1 MGASD
6 SLSKRSLHCL
16 LVKLIKKRSGKND
29 TKSDFSHEGK
39 NKNSIVKLLFISDVP
54 FETPASG
61 SEQVLHHQITELVRQ
76 SMRVYAITRRSSG
89 ISWCVRDVNGVCE
102 GSYRASAQERLK
114 FFRALMKYP
123 LILYNRFQQDGP
135 FQAFVCHQP
144 FNCFALL
151 AMRKLK
157 RVPLLYIFHS
167 PNNEEYLLLHENRSY
182 IRNLIPNIFRFIIE
196 NICLKRALKIMVLSR
211 YMKQKVQKI
220 HRIAA
225 NRIIVNP
232 GGVDLD
238 RFKPSHMRHE
248 LKKQLG
254 LPEGKIHLLTVRN
267 LEPRMGLDNLLK
279 SIRLM
284 KNRQISI
291 HLTLGGDGIERKKLK
306 DLVMKYGLNKE
317 VTLTGYILP
326 ELLPKYYAASD
337 FFILPTRRLEGFGL
351 VTPESMACG
360 TPVLGTPVGGTKEI
374 LTNFNS
380 EFLFG
385 DHSSEAMANGIQI
398 AFQKYFNDKKKYD
411 QLRRN
416 CRQYAKN
423 HYSWERHVSQLISI
437 INDMQ

>member
-1 MGASD
+1 
-6 SLSKRSLHCL
+6 
-16 LVKLIKKRSGKND
+16 
-29 TKSDFSHEGK
+29 
-39 NKNSIVKLLFISDVP
+39 
-54 FETPASG
+54 
-61 SEQVLHHQITELVRQ
+61 
-76 SMRVYAITRRSSG
+76 
-89 ISWCVRDVNGVCE
+89 
-102 GSYRASAQERLK
+102 
-114 FFRALMKYP
+114 
-123 LILYNRFQQDGP
+123 
-135 FQAFVCHQP
+135 
-144 FNCFALL
+144 
-151 AMRKLK
+151 MRKLK

-167 PNNEEYLLLHENRSY
+167 PSNEEYLLLHENRST
-182 IRNLIPNIFRFIIE
+182 IRNIIPNIFRFIIE
-196 NICLKRALKIMVLSR
+196 NICLKRALKVMVLSR

-220 HRIAA
+220 HRITA

-238 RFKPSHMRHE
+238 RFRPSKKRHE

-291 HLTLGGDGIERKKLK
+291 HLTLGGDGIEGRKLK
-306 DLVMKYGLNKE
+306 YLTMKYGLNEE

-351 VTPESMACG
+351 ITPESMACG

-385 DHSSEAMANGIQI
+385 DHSSEAMANGIQR
-398 AFQKYFNDKKKYD
+398 AVQKYFNDKKKYD
-411 QLRRN
+411 QLRIN

-423 HYSWERHVSQLISI
+423 NYSWERHADQLISVI
-437 INDMQ
+437 TNMRYAMPIHGAREP